1 MGLAAY
7 VEPSAAGWE
16 SGTVR
21 IERTGVVTVVTGS
34 SAHGQGHETTWAQI
48 AADALGVAPESIR
61 VRHGDTQ
68 GTPQGVGT
76 FGSRSTVLG
85 GSAVFRAATEVREKG
100 GRLAASLL
108 EAAPADVV
116 PVVGGWEVRGV
127 PGRRATWAQVADL
140 AYRGTGL
147 PKGEAP
153 GLDATVFFNAES
165 EVWSF
170 GTCVATVAID
180 RDTGRVTLTRCV
192 WVDDAGTIIN
202 PLLAEAQLHGSYAQG
217 AGQALIEGIV
227 YDADGQLLTASL
239 MDYAAPRADDFPEPV
254 IGEMHTPSPNN
265 PLGAKGVGEAG
276 CIALPPAIVNA
287 VVDALRPWGCTHVD
301 MPLTSEK
308 VWRILH

>member
-1 MGLAAY
+1 MAY
-7 VEPSAAGWE
+7 VEVDPE
-16 SGTVR
+16 
-21 IERTGVVTVVTGS
+21 TGIVD
-34 SAHGQGHETTWAQI
+34 I
-48 AADALGVAPESIR
+48 LDYVA
-61 VRHGDTQ
+61 
-68 GTPQGVGT
+68 
-76 FGSRSTVLG
+76 
-85 GSAVFRAATEVREKG
+85 
-100 GRLAASLL
+100 
-108 EAAPADVV
+108 
-116 PVVGGWEVRGV
+116 
-127 PGRRATWAQVADL
+127 
-140 AYRGTGL
+140 
-147 PKGEAP
+147 
-153 GLDATVFFNAES
+153 
-165 EVWSF
+165 
-170 GTCVATVAID
+170 
-180 RDTGRVTLTRCV
+180 
-192 WVDDAGTIIN
+192 VDDAGTIIN

>member
-1 MGLAAY
+1 
-7 VEPSAAGWE
+7 
-16 SGTVR
+16 
-21 IERTGVVTVVTGS
+21 
-34 SAHGQGHETTWAQI
+34 
-48 AADALGVAPESIR
+48 APESIR

-153 GLDATVFFNAES
+153 GLDAHRVLQRRERG
-165 EVWSF
+165 V
-170 GTCVATVAID
+170 VVRHVRRD
-180 RDTGRVTLTRCV
+180 RRDRSR
-192 WVDDAGTIIN
+192 
-202 PLLAEAQLHGSYAQG
+202 HR
-217 AGQALIEGIV
+217 
-227 YDADGQLLTASL
+227 
-239 MDYAAPRADDFPEPV
+239 PR
-254 IGEMHTPSPNN
+254 
-265 PLGAKGVGEAG
+265 
-276 CIALPPAIVNA
+276 
-287 VVDALRPWGCTHVD
+287 
-301 MPLTSEK
+301 
-308 VWRILH
+308 